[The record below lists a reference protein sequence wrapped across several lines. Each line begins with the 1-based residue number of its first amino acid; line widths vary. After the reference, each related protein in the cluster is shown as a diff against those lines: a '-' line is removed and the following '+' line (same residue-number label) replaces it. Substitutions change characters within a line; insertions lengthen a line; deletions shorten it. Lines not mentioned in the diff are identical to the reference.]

1 MLNVLIS
8 ISLYILITSLIAIM
22 GHIDYLRVKNGKKPI
37 FTNSGDA
44 YTDGG
49 SVKYY
54 GLCYSIMSNHS
65 FSKAPRPEWAR
76 SNVWAYDIGPEITF
90 IPYVC
95 PWWKNRSEV
104 KTVIDET
111 RKREWENN
119 K

>member
-1 MLNVLIS
+1 
-8 ISLYILITSLIAIM
+8 M